1 MRRYLSFQREQRGSF
16 SPEELDMLD
25 ILMRRLTR
33 RLHIDDHA
41 ERNEIAARILSLYE
55 LGRSPKEIFCLTM
68 RQYRRRRFGSTA
80 STQQRRHLA
89 KT

>member
-16 SPEELDMLD
+16 SPEELEMLD

-41 ERNEIAARILSLYE
+41 ERNEIPLNALS
-55 LGRSPKEIFCLTM
+55 I
-68 RQYRRRRFGSTA
+68 RFD
-80 STQQRRHLA
+80 
-89 KT
+89 